1 VTVCLIACCGPKVAD
16 SAPVRHLYT
25 SPLFRKSVA
34 FAERNWWRWAV
45 LSAKHG
51 VVQPDDVLDP
61 YDQTLSSMT
70 AWERFEWA
78 GKTRRQLEM
87 VFDLGTEFVVL
98 AGKHYRAAVA
108 GLPHTVP
115 MAGLGIGRQLQWL
128 TERLA

>member
-1 VTVCLIACCGPKVAD
+1 
-16 SAPVRHLYT
+16 
-25 SPLFRKSVA
+25 
-34 FAERNWWRWAV
+34 
-45 LSAKHG
+45 
-51 VVQPDDVLDP
+51 
-61 YDQTLSSMT
+61 
-70 AWERFEWA
+70 
-78 GKTRRQLEM
+78 M

>member
-1 VTVCLIACCGPKVAD
+1 MTVCLIACCGPKVAKA
-16 SAPVRHLYT
+16 APVRHLYT
-25 SPLFRKSVA
+25 SALFRKSVA
-34 FAERNWWRWAV
+34 FAERNEWRWAV

-51 VVQPDDVLDP
+51 LVQSDDVLEP
-61 YDQTLSSMT
+61 YDVTLSRMT

-78 GKTRRQLEM
+78 DRTHRQLAST
-87 VFDLGTEFVVL
+87 FPCGTEFIVL
-98 AGKHYRAAVA
+98 AGRHYRAAVA